1 MQIVAF
7 NLKPVQATLTS
18 YFILNV
24 KNYHGVIY
32 GTALCTGKMKE
43 SGSNPCMTYFQKNG
57 QFQELAL
64 INYS

>member
-24 KNYHGVIY
+24 NGVIY